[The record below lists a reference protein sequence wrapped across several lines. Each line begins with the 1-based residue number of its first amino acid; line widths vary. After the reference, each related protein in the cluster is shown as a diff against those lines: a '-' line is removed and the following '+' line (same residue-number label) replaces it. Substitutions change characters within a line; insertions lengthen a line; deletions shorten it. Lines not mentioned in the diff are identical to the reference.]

1 MLSLRYAQEGFSARS
16 QFMRLCGWLQ
26 GRTVATLRSNPE
38 ACARVLASSNV
49 KGQGIELMIACPAW
63 SPVLSI
69 ESVDGEAWEWLSK
82 EFSQL
87 YTKLGWETKISP
99 LTRSHVARFA
109 ERIYEDHASV
119 LDAEQISRL
128 TANILFEIIFGRVMT
143 QEEENLFY
151 QASLEWRK
159 ELAVKAFGSKE
170 VKTEFWTLLE
180 SLLANSPY
188 ADDFKKHDHQRDMFM
203 SLFAQPLILS
213 PQINFSDIMAAV
225 FQFLRDDEALHAKAL
240 EAARQNDLE
249 FLRNICLES
258 IRLKHPFPVLERELN
273 RDLKVGDQKLKAG
286 TQVYILYD
294 EFEQDKT
301 FDTGRWLP
309 GAKNPYRSMPF
320 GAGQRMCLGKNL
332 AQDMLAEMLR
342 GILLH
347 IPDAK
352 IRPSDNHLY
361 SGRDNDGKDSAS
373 AVLHQIKIFTKVL
386 RTSFG
391 LGKQRR
397 SGVCPFTGKSSAQNT
412 AASESIQTEQP

>member
-1 MLSLRYAQEGFSARS
+1 
-16 QFMRLCGWLQ
+16 
-26 GRTVATLRSNPE
+26 
-38 ACARVLASSNV
+38 
-49 KGQGIELMIACPAW
+49 
-63 SPVLSI
+63 
-69 ESVDGEAWEWLSK
+69 
-82 EFSQL
+82 
-87 YTKLGWETKISP
+87 
-99 LTRSHVARFA
+99 
-109 ERIYEDHASV
+109 
-119 LDAEQISRL
+119 
-128 TANILFEIIFGRVMT
+128 MT